1 MPQDKGKEN
10 MNKVT
15 VAIAD
20 TDAQRR
26 TKLEHTLQGEQDIK
40 VLTDVHSNE
49 TALSGERRLKPR
61 TDLTEFED
69 VIARIGRLKP
79 RILFVNLDDSTGG
92 FALLEA
98 LYREYPETLMV
109 LLTDKSA
116 KEEEMLQALAS
127 GVRGCLDHEAA
138 PSYFLKA
145 VRVIDQGEVWVTR
158 KMLGRI
164 MDTVSH
170 PDKRSA

>member
-1 MPQDKGKEN
+1 MR
-10 MNKVT
+10 KVT

-20 TDAQRR
+20 TDPSRR
-26 TKLEHTLQGEQDIK
+26 ANLEQSLQGEQDIK
-40 VLTDVHSNE
+40 VLTNVMSLSNGVE
-49 TALSGERRLKPR
+49 ACGERRFKPR
-61 TDLTEFED
+61 TDITEIED

-79 RILFVNLDDSTGG
+79 RILFVHLDESTGG

-98 LYREYPETLMV
+98 LYREYPETLLV

-116 KEEEMLQALAS
+116 KEEEILQALAA

-145 VRVIDQGEVWVTR
+145 VRVVDRGEVWVTR
-158 KMLGRI
+158 KMLGKI
-164 MDTVSH
+164 MDEVLH
-170 PDKRSA
+170 